1 MPAPHPVSLN
11 LQSVYAV
18 PLIQLKYD
26 NNPDGLGLPG
36 QTRSNRPINDD
47 VVFSI
52 GHFHQ
57 AFRVGEMQVS
67 AVQDLSA
74 ETFAGLCQAMG
85 FVSYL
90 TEIRS
95 KERLSAIAK
104 SESKYIQI
112 FGAEPGLASLERIEA
127 VIMAGADVNR
137 VIDWHVI
144 ARLYNTSDETQQ
156 KAILAYFKHI
166 ENRDLVDLFDVQEP
180 EIVLP
185 ASLKETF
192 ESKTITGDSYITCP
206 VQNIMVREDLFM
218 TQYRVTMTDVE
229 SYECLMFSAPT
240 LSLAMAKGITYIKS
254 PSNERYSSMRLWRE
268 GYLLAEG
275 SLATNPF
282 GAVQHTRKIDW
293 TLEDHMTPETFEEQ
307 LLHVDQALLAFTVEQ
322 ALRALTSRNPD
333 VEDSLSL

>member
-1 MPAPHPVSLN
+1 MSDAMPAPHPASLK
-11 LQSVYAV
+11 LQSVYAA

-26 NNPDGLGLPG
+26 NDPDGLGLPG
-36 QTRSNRPINDD
+36 QTWSNRPINDD
-47 VVFSI
+47 WVFPI

-57 AFRVGEMQVS
+57 AYRVGDLQVS

-137 VIDWHVI
+137 VIDWQVI

-156 KAILAYFKHI
+156 KAILAYFAHI

-192 ESKTITGDSYITCP
+192 ESRTITGDTYITCP
-206 VQNIMVREDLFM
+206 VQNLMVREDLFM

-229 SYECLMFSAPT
+229 NYECLMFSAPT
-240 LSLAMAKGITYIKS
+240 LSLAMAKGITYIKD
-254 PSNERYSSMRLWRE
+254 PANGRYSSMRLWHE
-268 GYLLAEG
+268 ENLLAEG
-275 SLATNPF
+275 SLFTNLF
-282 GAVQHTRKIDW
+282 GVVQYAAKMDW
-293 TLEDHMTPETFEEQ
+293 ILERHMTVESFYEKHRVVEKA
-307 LLHVDQALLAFTVEQ
+307 ALKSTPPRVRDLDDGM
-322 ALRALTSRNPD
+322 SP
-333 VEDSLSL
+333 